1 MTQFLC
7 TLIHLLFTLFSV
19 LVPKFS
25 IDSAVIANGQ
35 EVISNVVNFVSAVN
49 FLVPL
54 PDIFLI
60 ISICIALRTS
70 LFLTFVGN
78 WILRRI
84 LDVIP

>member
-1 MTQFLC
+1 MTNLIC
-7 TLIHLLFTLFSV
+7 DLIHLFFGLVGS
-19 LVPKFS
+19 LVPEIS
-25 IDSAVIANGQ
+25 VDPAVITNAQ
-35 EVISNVVNFVSAVN
+35 SVVISIRDFLVSVN

-60 ISICIALRTS
+60 VTICITLRS
-70 LFLTFVGN
+70 GLFLTFVGN

>member
-1 MTQFLC
+1 MTDLIC
-7 TLIHLLFTLFSV
+7 TLIHLFYSIIIF
-19 LVPKFS
+19 LVPEIE
-25 IDSAVIANGQ
+25 IDPMIITNGQ
-35 EVISNVVNFVSAVN
+35 DAVSSIVDFVSSVN

-60 ISICIALRTS
+60 ISILVTLRTS